1 MKPAHTRSN
10 KFAALLAVATLS
22 AAALTSGAAYALR
35 SANTNG
41 AYQICADTIYLRN
54 APNGPAIDT
63 LKGGTHFEVTSNAG
77 GNWVHGYSYWA
88 QKSGWLQNGW
98 FC

>member
-1 MKPAHTRSN
+1 MNTARTRSK
-10 KFAALLAVATLS
+10 KFASLLAVTALGG
-22 AAALTSGAAYALR
+22 AVLTSGAAFALR

-41 AYQICADTIYLRN
+41 TYQICAETIYLRN
-54 APNGPAIDT
+54 EPNGPAIDT
-63 LKGGTHFEVTSNAG
+63 LKAGTHFEVTSNAG